1 MADTA
6 LNANLRK
13 TATKSIV
20 KEIRNNGGIPGVVY
34 GKHVGSM
41 AISVDAKDLK
51 NILGSVTG
59 RNTLINMNINGS
71 KQTVMVKSLQM
82 DPMHQNIRHVD
93 FQQVSENTKIRTV
106 IPVQLVGTPKGVAMG
121 GVIQHD
127 LRSAE
132 IECLPNRI
140 PEAIQVDISGLEI
153 GDTLSVSDLNLPPG
167 VKILDHPHTT
177 VVGLATIKAPEPAGQ
192 PEVPPE
198 PAEEAKAKTIEKE

>member
-71 KQTVMVKSLQM
+71 KQTSWL
-82 DPMHQNIRHVD
+82 RVD
-93 FQQVSENTKIRTV
+93 KWIPCIKIYDMWIFNRYRKIR
-106 IPVQLVGTPKGVAMG
+106 KY
-121 GVIQHD
+121 
-127 LRSAE
+127 
-132 IECLPNRI
+132 
-140 PEAIQVDISGLEI
+140 GL
-153 GDTLSVSDLNLPPG
+153 LFLFN
-167 VKILDHPHTT
+167 
-177 VVGLATIKAPEPAGQ
+177 
-192 PEVPPE
+192 
-198 PAEEAKAKTIEKE
+198 